1 MSQAVSSP
9 ALAELRGITVRYNG
23 RDVLDHVDLTVD
35 RGQIVTVIG
44 PNGSGKTTLARVL
57 LGLIEPAEG
66 TVRRSDGSVI
76 GYVPQRMPVDV
87 TLPLSVRRFLKL
99 AARRRETDIAAVLDE
114 VGARYLL
121 DADISSLSGG
131 ELQRVLLARA
141 LVRDPNLLVLD
152 EPTQGVD
159 FGGQLAL
166 YRLIATIRDTH
177 GCGILIISHDLHLV
191 MAATDR
197 VICLNHHICC
207 SGEPESVRIHPEYLA
222 LFGPAASEN
231 IAVYTHHAHVHS
243 HDLAG
248 NVMDPEHEQG
258 HHHHAHGHQD
268 HPQ

>member
-1 MSQAVSSP
+1 MTLTTAAP
-9 ALAELRGITVRYNG
+9 ALAELHGITVRYNG
-23 RDVLDHVDLTVD
+23 RTVLDHVDLLVE

-57 LGLIEPAEG
+57 LGLVQPDKG
-66 TVRRSDGSVI
+66 TVRRGNDIVI
-76 GYVPQRMPVDV
+76 GYVPQRLNIDS

-99 AARRRETDIAAVLDE
+99 AARRDGVDIVGALTE
-114 VGARYLL
+114 VGTAHLL

-141 LVRDPNLLVLD
+141 LLRDPDLLVLD

-159 FGGQLAL
+159 FAGQIAL
-166 YRLIATIRDTH
+166 YHLIGEIRDRH
-177 GCGILIISHDLHLV
+177 GCGVLTISHDLHLV

-207 SGEPESVRIHPEYLA
+207 SGEPESVRIHPEYVA
-222 LFGPAASEN
+222 LFGPKASEDLA
-231 IAVYTHHAHVHS
+231 IYSHCHAHN

-248 NVMDPEHEQG
+248 NVVEGDG
-258 HHHHAHGHQD
+258 AHQHVDHQ
-268 HPQ
+268 P